1 MNDPQGKTENGGDS
15 SAQVKR
21 IVKWAAICAVGG
33 AVANLFFSSGES
45 TGIRVCFALMV
56 AGAGAV
62 TGALLC
68 ANFTADD
75 SDPSIP
81 PH

>member
-1 MNDPQGKTENGGDS
+1 MNPQI
-15 SAQVKR
+15 KR
-21 IVKWAAICAVGG
+21 IVKWAAILAAFAFVT
-33 AVANLFFSSGES
+33 NWYLTRGES
-45 TGIRVCFALMV
+45 TSVRVCFGFLV

-68 ANFTADD
+68 ANFTADED
-75 SDPSIP
+75 EPADGHGQGPDH